1 MNPETIQINIG
12 FIEGIIGI
20 IAVIV
25 SVGFAWGKLNTKVED
40 LKEYFVDAKDG
51 INKRID
57 KVDGR
62 MEKLEIKI
70 EKIETKLGDHGESI
84 ASINATFGAFGIHG
98 SPMKPS
104 EEGEKILKESGFYE
118 LYPDIKNKVFDILDK
133 MQTRTL
139 YDIEINSRI
148 VLKDL
153 IGNPLFDNMKNYV
166 VNNPERPLEL
176 IFGIASWV
184 IRDDYAKER
193 NIIK

>member
-1 MNPETIQINIG
+1 MNPETIQINVG
-12 FIEGIIGI
+12 FIEGILGI
-20 IAVIV
+20 IAVVV
-25 SVGFAWGKLNTKVED
+25 SIGIAWGKLNS
-40 LKEYFVDAKDG
+40 
-51 INKRID
+51 
-57 KVDGR
+57 KVDNVSDNIDEINNKI
-62 MEKLEIKI
+62 EKINNKI
-70 EKIETKLGDHGESI
+70 EKIEDKLGDHGESI
-84 ASINATFGAFGIHG
+84 ASINATFGAYGIHG

-118 LYPDIKNKVFDILDK
+118 LYPDIKNKIFGILDK

-148 VLKDL
+148 ALKDL
-153 IGNPLFDNMKNYV
+153 IGNTLFDNMKNYV